1 MKAIQNV
8 GNEDDIPS
16 YKEKVERLFQNGKPK
31 DAWQGVKTLAGLPA
45 SSSPSGL
52 PAEVSFRMAEELNN
66 FYCRF
71 DQCDYT
77 QEREEL
83 SSELLSI
90 QTTDN
95 LQLQPEDVELIL
107 RRTKPS
113 KAPGPDQIC
122 GCLLKV
128 CSSQLAGVLCSLF
141 NRSLAEHS
149 IPSIWKSSI
158 ICPVAK
164 KSNPTTN
171 NDYRPVAL
179 TSLVMKSFERLVM
192 AQLQVDVGVHSDP
205 LQFTYRPQRGVDDA
219 VLTLLHGAISHLEKP
234 KSHAS
239 LVFVDFSS
247 AFNTLQ
253 PHLMGCKLLQMNAN
267 PHLILWVLSFLTE
280 RDQRV
285 RVNGHLSTVR
295 TISTGSQQGSVI
307 SPLLF
312 TLYTNDCRS
321 TTPGITYIK
330 YSDDTVIMDTTNTD
344 GLLQTE
350 LDSFSLWC
358 KDNCLDLN
366 HFGQGRLT
374 VKMDEQ
380 CSERS
385 KRERERERERERDRK
400 EREKREK
407 RERERGKRE
416 RERKREKRERE
427 REKREILLSR
437 FNLTGTRETILT
449 VSFRN
454 TLGDALTDSLITALT
469 F

>member
-1 MKAIQNV
+1 MLEVKQLKLQNEEKDKRIAALEGRIADLEQYSRINDVVITGLDIKPRSYARAAASQGEPTQPDLDSTENQVITFLNSKDREAQYFSRYKGCVRKITDLERTWKTHNAWSCTQPQGGQLAITSADSCCSLASHHMAGITEMTQTPGASGEQCMCHGIEHSV
-8 GNEDDIPS
+8 FFHS

-122 GCLLKV
+122 GRLLKV

-164 KSNPTTN
+164 KATPPPTT
-171 NDYRPVAL
+171 
-179 TSLVMKSFERLVM
+179 
-192 AQLQVDVGVHSDP
+192 
-205 LQFTYRPQRGVDDA
+205 
-219 VLTLLHGAISHLEKP
+219 
-234 KSHAS
+234 
-239 LVFVDFSS
+239 
-247 AFNTLQ
+247 
-253 PHLMGCKLLQMNAN
+253 
-267 PHLILWVLSFLTE
+267 
-280 RDQRV
+280 
-285 RVNGHLSTVR
+285 
-295 TISTGSQQGSVI
+295 TI
-307 SPLLF
+307 
-312 TLYTNDCRS
+312 
-321 TTPGITYIK
+321 
-330 YSDDTVIMDTTNTD
+330 
-344 GLLQTE
+344 
-350 LDSFSLWC
+350 
-358 KDNCLDLN
+358 DL
-366 HFGQGRLT
+366 
-374 VKMDEQ
+374 
-380 CSERS
+380 
-385 KRERERERERERDRK
+385 
-400 EREKREK
+400 
-407 RERERGKRE
+407 
-416 RERKREKRERE
+416 
-427 REKREILLSR
+427 
-437 FNLTGTRETILT
+437 
-449 VSFRN
+449 
-454 TLGDALTDSLITALT
+454 
-469 F
+469 